1 MRLGDTGCYLQIG
14 KEETVPQK
22 LEVPRFADEAEEA
35 RWWFENRDLLS
46 DEFELAAKEGRL
58 GHGRAVSRALAARE
72 LLQIDSEDAQRGRRQ
87 AASHGMEYPDY
98 LKMILHQALLTHEK
112 SA

>member
-1 MRLGDTGCYLQIG
+1 MA
-14 KEETVPQK
+14 QK

-46 DEFELAAKEGRL
+46 DEFELAAREGRL
-58 GHGRAVSRALAARE
+58 GHGRAMKRVLAARG
-72 LLQIDSEDAQRGRRQ
+72 LLQLEPEDAERGRNLAKSR
-87 AASHGMEYPDY
+87 GMEYQAY
-98 LKMILHQALLTHEK
+98 LSMVLHQALLVEEK